1 VRDSPSTWWDRGSRL
16 YAQSGDQGRGVCATS
31 KQAGCG
37 FEVRGILV
45 AENGDRVDIRVGY
58 ERGCGLAL
66 GVGQQIDYADG
77 MGSGVADL

>member
-1 VRDSPSTWWDRGSRL
+1 
-16 YAQSGDQGRGVCATS
+16 
-31 KQAGCG
+31 
-37 FEVRGILV
+37 VRGILV